1 LHAASV
7 DSVANTRLG
16 DSADGYPSQL
26 TSLNTSIKNT
36 TITNANGRNIL
47 TLDVLLSRIM
57 ALFASISEGV
67 S

>member
-1 LHAASV
+1 LRASV
-7 DSVANTRLG
+7 NSFVDARLG
-16 DSADGYPSQL
+16 DSAGGYPSQL
-26 TSLNTSIKNT
+26 TSLNTSIMNT

>member
-1 LHAASV
+1 M
-7 DSVANTRLG
+7 LG

-26 TSLNTSIKNT
+26 TSLKTSIKNT

-47 TLDVLLSRIM
+47 TLDVLLSCIM
-57 ALFASISEGV
+57 ALFASISAGV

>member
-1 LHAASV
+1 LHASLN
-7 DSVANTRLG
+7 SVANTMLG

-26 TSLNTSIKNT
+26 TSLKTSIKNT

-47 TLDVLLSRIM
+47 TLDVLLSCIM
-57 ALFASISEGV
+57 ALFASISAGV

>member
-1 LHAASV
+1 LHTASV
-7 DSVANTRLG
+7 NSVVNTMLG
-16 DSADGYPSQL
+16 EGAKGYPSQL
-26 TSLNTSIKNT
+26 TSLNTSIMNT